1 MNRIKTKVDIVYN
14 DNVIAAMDKMMEDT
28 KDNTLGTLN
37 ICLNYGGRAEIVD
50 AVNEFKDY
58 IMNEVLAVTL
68 EEDSKADT
76 ELKIND
82 YTMNVTIKQIK
93 K

>member
-1 MNRIKTKVDIVYN
+1 MQFQARITFKYN
-14 DNVIAAMDKMMEDT
+14 GDKEV
-28 KDNTLGTLN
+28 KEA
-37 ICLNYGGRAEIVD
+37 I
-50 AVNEFKDY
+50 NEYKDY

-68 EEDSKADT
+68 EESNEGDT

-82 YTMNVTIKQIK
+82 YTMNVSIKQVK